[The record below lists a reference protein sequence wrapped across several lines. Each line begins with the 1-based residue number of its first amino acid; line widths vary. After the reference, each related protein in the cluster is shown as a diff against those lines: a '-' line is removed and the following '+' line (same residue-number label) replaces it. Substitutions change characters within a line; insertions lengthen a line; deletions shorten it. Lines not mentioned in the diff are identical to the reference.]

1 MELTDAMLVLHNAC
15 MAIQTTQGPCF
26 PPPSAADSNGLL
38 MLGGDLSVDWI
49 LTAYRQGIFPWP
61 IVEGQ
66 LEILAWFSPDP
77 RAILQ
82 LDQLHVSRRL
92 RRKIRSGRF
101 LVTSDQAFD
110 AVLAGCAGPRQEED
124 ETWITPRMMAV
135 YQHLH
140 DLGYAHSVEVWESD
154 ELVGGLY
161 GLALGGY
168 FSGESMYHRTGDASK
183 IAICAL
189 VDHLRNQGFRL
200 FDIQQ
205 STPHCSRM
213 GASEVG
219 RDDYLEQLSMAVDL
233 PVEFGAL

>member
-1 MELTDAMLVLHNAC
+1 MELTDAIPVLHNAR

-26 PPPSAADSNGLL
+26 PPLSAADSNGLL

-77 RAILQ
+77 RAILEF
-82 LDQLHVSRRL
+82 DQLYTSRRL
-92 RRKIRSGRF
+92 LRKIRSGRF
-101 LVTSDQAFD
+101 MVTSDQAFD
-110 AVLAGCAGPRQEED
+110 AVLTGCAGPRQDDD

-135 YQHLH
+135 YQQLH
-140 DLGYAHSVEVWESD
+140 ELGYAHSVEVWESG

-189 VDHLRNQGFRL
+189 VDHLRGQGFRL

-205 STPHCSRM
+205 NTPHCSRM
-213 GASEVG
+213 GAEEIS
-219 RDDYLEQLSMAVDL
+219 RSTYLERLSAAVDL
-233 PVEFGAL
+233 PVEFGVL

>member
-1 MELTDAMLVLHNAC
+1 VIHNAS
-15 MAIQTTQGPCF
+15 MAIQTIQEPCF
-26 PPPSAADSNGLL
+26 PPVTAADSNGLL
-38 MLGGDLSVDWI
+38 MLGGELSIDW
-49 LTAYRQGIFPWP
+49 LLAAYRQGIFPWP

-77 RAILQ
+77 RAIIE
-82 LDQLHVSRRL
+82 LDQLHVPRRL
-92 RRKIRSGRF
+92 ARKMRSGRF

-110 AVLAGCAGPRQEED
+110 AVLSGCAGPRHEED
-124 ETWITPRMMAV
+124 ETWITPRMMDV
-135 YQHLH
+135 YRQLH
-140 DLGYAHSVEVWESD
+140 GLGYAHSVEVWEED

-189 VDHLRNQGFRL
+189 VKHLGHQGFEL

-205 STPHCSRM
+205 STPHCSRL
-213 GASEVG
+213 GASEIG
-219 RDDYLEQLSMAVDL
+219 RDRYLERLTHSINL
-233 PVEFGAL
+233 PVEFGVV

>member
-1 MELTDAMLVLHNAC
+1 LTRPAPVLHNAE
-15 MAIQTTQGPCF
+15 MAIQAIQGPCF
-26 PPPSAADSNGLL
+26 PPLEAVDSNGLL

-66 LEILAWFSPDP
+66 MEILAWFSPDP
-77 RAILQ
+77 RAILE
-82 LDQLHVSRRL
+82 LDQIHVSRRL
-92 RRKIRSGRF
+92 ARKISSGRF
-101 LVTSDQAFD
+101 QVTSDQAFD

-124 ETWITPRMMAV
+124 ETWITPGMKDV
-135 YQHLH
+135 FQELH
-140 DLGYAHSVEVWESD
+140 GLGYAHSVEVWESE

-168 FSGESMYHRTGDASK
+168 FSGESMFHRRGDASK
-183 IAICAL
+183 IAVCAL
-189 VDHLRNQGFRL
+189 VEQLGRQGFEL

-213 GASEVG
+213 GASEIGRTEYLQRLSSAVG
-219 RDDYLEQLSMAVDL
+219 LAVQ
-233 PVEFGAL
+233 FGVI